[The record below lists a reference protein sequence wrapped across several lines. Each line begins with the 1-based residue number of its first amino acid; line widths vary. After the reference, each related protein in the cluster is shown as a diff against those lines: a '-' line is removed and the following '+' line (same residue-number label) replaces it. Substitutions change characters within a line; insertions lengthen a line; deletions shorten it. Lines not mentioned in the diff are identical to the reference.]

1 MKIEKFTE
9 QQRELFEQFEG
20 AEKKKPL
27 RMFGKREERLS
38 FSVSLDTLLLSGA
51 LLLTIA
57 AVLYSVG
64 VEIGREHQ
72 RMVPV
77 LKQPATVEVKPS
89 LPTPEPVSAPS
100 AAPSI
105 KPAPAPKP
113 LKATQKPAVSPPAQ
127 PPPSLSGS
135 YTIQI
140 LSFGQRRPAEK
151 ALETL
156 RQRGY
161 SGFLLTG
168 PRATA
173 VCVGNFARAS
183 DAQTQL
189 RELQRLYPG
198 SFVRKK

>member
-1 MKIEKFTE
+1 MKIDKFTE

-20 AEKKKPL
+20 AEKKRPL
-27 RMFGKREERLS
+27 RMFGKREERFS

-57 AVLYSVG
+57 VILYSVG

-72 RMVPV
+72 KTVPV
-77 LKQPATVEVKPS
+77 LKQPARAEVKQPP
-89 LPTPEPVSAPS
+89 PTPEPVPAPS
-100 AAPSI
+100 A